1 MTHVIAIAA
10 LTAAMSAP
18 PPDRRTPIAT
28 PAPRPISAAAERIA
42 ARTVL
47 QPTTST
53 RKKDS
58 VGNGI
63 LIGVAVGA
71 AADWFLAPRV
81 FCGKPGF
88 DRECEVNVKYI
99 LFWPVVAGGALAG
112 WLIDALI

>member
-1 MTHVIAIAA
+1 MTQMIAIAA
-10 LTAAMSAP
+10 LTATMAAP
-18 PPDRRTPIAT
+18 AQQPPQVPREA
-28 PAPRPISAAAERIA
+28 RPITAAAERIA

-47 QPTTST
+47 YPAAQT

-63 LIGVAVGA
+63 LIGAAVGG
-71 AADWFLAPRV
+71 AADWFVAPRV
-81 FCGKPGF
+81 FCGSPGH

-99 LFWPVVAGGALAG
+99 LFWPAVAGGALAG